1 VSPLVAR
8 LVLAPAVGLGDGP
21 MAALTLETKLEEIA
35 RSDRRYAVEAY
46 QFVFEALDYVLAH
59 PGCRKSAAGRHVTV
73 SDLLEG
79 MRRFGLEHYG
89 PLARCV
95 FESWGVY
102 STEDFGEIVFRLIDQ
117 RLLHQGE
124 HDRRED
130 FAGAFDFVEAFETG
144 YRVALDLGPSR

>member
-1 VSPLVAR
+1 MS
-8 LVLAPAVGLGDGP
+8 
-21 MAALTLETKLEEIA
+21 ALTLEMKLEEIA
-35 RSDRRYAVEAY
+35 RSDRRYLVEAY

-59 PGCRKSAAGRHVTV
+59 PGCRKTPMGRHVTV

-102 STEDFGEIVFRLIDQ
+102 STDDLGEIVFRLIDQ
-117 RLLHQGE
+117 NLLHQGE
-124 HDRRED
+124 HDRKED
-130 FAGAFDFVEAFETG
+130 FAGAFDFHEVFEAG
-144 YRVALDLGPSR
+144 YRPLLRVEP

>member
-1 VSPLVAR
+1 
-8 LVLAPAVGLGDGP
+8 
-21 MAALTLETKLEEIA
+21 MAALTLETRLEEIA

-73 SDLLEG
+73 TDLLEG

-102 STEDFGEIVFRLIDQ
+102 STDDFGEIVFRLIDQ

-144 YRVALDLGPSR
+144 YRVALDVEQSR